1 VSKAWKYFGDAHTWL
16 YEKSG
21 GRLGGRMAGRDMLL
35 LTTTGRRSG
44 EQRTSPLAYFADG
57 DDPVVVAS
65 NGGMPTHPAWFLNLR
80 AQPRVRVRA
89 GQEVF
94 DADAHVADEAERA
107 RLWPGLV
114 AYNPPWGKY
123 AESAK
128 REIPVVILSRA

>member
-44 EQRTSPLAYFADG
+44 EQRTLPLAYFADG

-80 AQPRVRVRA
+80 ARPRVRVRA

-94 DADAHVADEAERA
+94 DADAHVADAGERA

-123 AESAK
+123 AESAE
-128 REIPVVILSRA
+128 REIPVVILRRA